1 MKVVPSLADQRGAQP
16 ARPRSAR
23 ELTLRTNRLELL
35 ATTLAHIDAE
45 MEDPPSLG
53 GLLHVAIPS
62 SWPPGEYDRN
72 ALEFFR
78 DQLRAGGLS
87 HVGWYGWYAMVC
99 NASGERE
106 TLVAAAGYVGP
117 PKDGSVEIGFSV
129 VPEAR
134 GRGYA
139 TEIVRALVERA
150 FEQPEIQTVIA
161 HTYDSNE
168 PSTRVLL
175 RCRFLRMG
183 AGGEPG
189 VVKYQIERNA
199 RKGSP

>member
-1 MKVVPSLADQRGAQP
+1 MALLM
-16 ARPRSAR
+16 SAP
-23 ELTLRTNRLELL
+23 EIILRTDRLELV
-35 ATTLAHIDAE
+35 ASTLAHIDAE
-45 MEDPPSLG
+45 MENPPSLG
-53 GLLHVAIPS
+53 GLLRAAIPS
-62 SWPPGEYDRN
+62 SWPPGEYDRT

-78 DQLRAGGLS
+78 DQLRAGGPS
-87 HVGWYGWYAMVC
+87 HVGWYGWYALAC

-117 PKDGSVEIGFSV
+117 PKHGSVEIGFSV
-129 VPEAR
+129 VPEAQ

-139 TEIVRALVERA
+139 SEIVKALVTRA
-150 FEQPEIQTVIA
+150 FKQPGMQTVIA

-175 RCRFLRMG
+175 RCGFLRVG

-189 VVKYQIERNA
+189 VVKYQIARNA
-199 RKGSP
+199 I